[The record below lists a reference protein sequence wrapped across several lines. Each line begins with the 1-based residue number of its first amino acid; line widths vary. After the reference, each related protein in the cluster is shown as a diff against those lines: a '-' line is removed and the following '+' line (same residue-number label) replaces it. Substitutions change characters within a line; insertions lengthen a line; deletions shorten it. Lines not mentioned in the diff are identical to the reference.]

1 MEFNEIVV
9 KESPGLCRCCL
20 SEGCY
25 KDLGTEYTWMNET
38 EVYADMLLECFDISI
53 TQHNDGPNGPNRLI
67 CEVCITRL
75 RDACNFKKQVM
86 DSEKK
91 FIDMM
96 GRGEFRPKMLIYQTQ
111 MKCEDQAVEQIENAN
126 VEYLEDEIEFGDDDL
141 LKDSESVEASVSDIT
156 VTALPIKGKRGRPRK
171 ATPLKPE
178 KRAKVAKADDKPK
191 TSKAV
196 SKGELKGRQGTTA
209 NDLCAEDYDQAIT
222 TSSVDT
228 KQPTAKDKR
237 NIMRNNVI
245 QVLTKST
252 VMPFRWLKSSY
263 RCFYCYDI
271 FQEASELKLH
281 QATHVGDEI
290 KIQTM
295 RNYWEP
301 VVYIDVSNL
310 SCSLCPE
317 SITDLH
323 DLIDHLIGSH
333 HVDYNKDVGTCM
345 VAFKLDNFNVSCLAC
360 GANFYT
366 FGPLLHHTNK
376 DHKGTS
382 AILCDICGQH
392 FKDATL
398 LRLHVKSVHENAIY
412 LCTEC
417 GEKFDSK
424 SKLKTHQKNSHDME
438 KKYKCADCSEVFQ
451 SIYKRSQHMA
461 SEHKNRPQIKCP
473 HCPKTF
479 VFRSM
484 MMTHL
489 RDSHLKFRNHVCGV
503 CGWKAFNS
511 NRLKNHMYK
520 HSGEKNFK
528 CEACDK
534 AFTTKKIM
542 RAHFARMHK
551 NPQPIMQ
558 YENPYAG
565 QV

>member
-53 TQHNDGPNGPNRLI
+53 TQHNEGPNGPNRLI

-111 MKCEDQAVEQIENAN
+111 MKCEDAAVEQIENAN

-141 LKDSESVEASVSDIT
+141 LKDSDSVEASVSDIT
-156 VTALPIKGKRGRPRK
+156 VSALPIKGKRGRPRK
-171 ATPLKPE
+171 ATPVKPE
-178 KRAKVAKADDKPK
+178 KRAKVAKIEDKPK

-196 SKGELKGRQGTTA
+196 AKGEQKKGRQGTTA
-209 NDLCAEDYDQAIT
+209 NDLSSEDYDQAIT

-271 FQEASELKLH
+271 FQEPSELKRH
-281 QATHVGDEI
+281 QETHVGDEI
-290 KIQTM
+290 KIQAM
-295 RNYWEP
+295 KNYWES
-301 VVYIDVSNL
+301 VVYVDVSNL
-310 SCSLCPE
+310 SCALCPE
-317 SITDLH
+317 IVTDLNN
-323 DLIDHLIGSH
+323 LIDHLITRH
-333 HVDYNKDVGTCM
+333 NVDYNKDSGVCM

-382 AILCDICGQH
+382 AILCDICGQN
-392 FKDATL
+392 FKDASL

-424 SKLKTHQKNSHDME
+424 SKLRTHQKNSHDVE
-438 KKYKCADCSEVFQ
+438 KKYKCADCSEVFH
-451 SIYKRSQHMA
+451 SMYKRSQHMA

-528 CEACDK
+528 CDACDK

-551 NPQPIMQ
+551 NPQPMLQ
-558 YENPYAG
+558 YENPYG